1 LRAQRGSASLDGRDD
16 SEEAAVSDATGQPAD
31 GAPAEERPESDQ
43 PWAPAGASHHEQPPA
58 GAATAEAGGAAT
70 AEAGDTGGTA
80 EASVPAP
87 PPRQESPAVAAT
99 PDVNL
104 EAIERAALDPQYA
117 SWLREVALQV
127 DARLDRV
134 EPGWRAAAQAPA
146 ARACAFGLLVG
157 QLANDYPHVT
167 DQLSRVVEAHPSFGS
182 LGSGRRLDTLR
193 EIARDRPRL
202 SAWLSPLV
210 DAQDPEAV
218 QRLLD

>member
-1 LRAQRGSASLDGRDD
+1 LRARRRSASLDVRHGRAAETAG
-16 SEEAAVSDATGQPAD
+16 EEAAVSDTGQPAD
-31 GAPAEERPESDQ
+31 GPPADERPGSSWLASGGPES
-43 PWAPAGASHHEQPPA
+43 GAV
-58 GAATAEAGGAAT
+58 GDAAET
-70 AEAGDTGGTA
+70 DP
-80 EASVPAP
+80 ASVPP
-87 PPRQESPAVAAT
+87 PPPAQEAASVAGG

-104 EAIERAALDPQYA
+104 EAIDRAALDPQYA

-146 ARACAFGLLVG
+146 ARACAFGLLAG
-157 QLANDYPHVT
+157 QLANDYPDVT
-167 DQLSRVVEAHPSFGS
+167 DQLSRVVEAHPSFAA

-210 DAQDPEAV
+210 EARDPEAV